1 MSDEILSAVG
11 HNDRTGEIAKTQ
23 FAGEHAPNVNFR
35 KKSVRKTIWDLEF
48 RNICCKIS
56 CLPASPKIFE
66 HLKNGNGFLP

>member
-48 RNICCKIS
+48 
-56 CLPASPKIFE
+56 LE
-66 HLKNGNGFLP
+66 HLL